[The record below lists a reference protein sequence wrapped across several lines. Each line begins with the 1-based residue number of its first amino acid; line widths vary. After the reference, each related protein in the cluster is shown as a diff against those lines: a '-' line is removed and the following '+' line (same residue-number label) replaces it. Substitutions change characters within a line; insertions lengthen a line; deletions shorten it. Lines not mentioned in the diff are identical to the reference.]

1 MAENEKIDRTF
12 LSSLSSGHSIESLIS
27 APLTAVSKANAMMLG
42 GQAQFI
48 LDYCFKEKDG
58 SHEPVMIK
66 MNCSGNASDGSF
78 YIPLITILPLNNLA
92 VDEVSVK
99 FNLEITS
106 AKTHLS
112 TSDGTNE
119 AKPEVIQKKSRISA
133 KIGTEEN
140 GKRNRQRKSG
150 GISVS
155 LKAKQIP
162 LTKGI
167 TAIIDLYSKTIITS
181 NNTEKEQE
189 RT

>member
-58 SHEPVMIK
+58 IHEPVMIK
-66 MNCSGNASDGSF
+66 MNFSGNTPDGCF

-92 VDEVSVK
+92 VNEVSVK
-99 FNLEITS
+99 FNVEITS

-112 TSDGTNE
+112 TSDATNE

-167 TAIIDLYSKTIITS
+167 TAIIDLYSKNIITS
-181 NNTEKEQE
+181 TNTEQE

>member
-42 GQAQFI
+42 GQVQFI
-48 LDYCFKEKDG
+48 LDYCFKEKNG

-66 MNCSGNASDGSF
+66 MNFSSNTPDGCF

-99 FNLEITS
+99 FNVEITS

-167 TAIIDLYSKTIITS
+167 TAIIDLYSKNIITS
-181 NNTEKEQE
+181 TNTEQE

>member
-42 GQAQFI
+42 GQVQFI
-48 LDYCFKEKDG
+48 LDYCFKEKNG

-66 MNCSGNASDGSF
+66 MNCSGNVSDGSF

-167 TAIIDLYSKTIITS
+167 TAIIDLYSKNIITS
-181 NNTEKEQE
+181 INTEQE

>member
-42 GQAQFI
+42 GQVQFI

-66 MNCSGNASDGSF
+66 MNCSGNVSDGSF

-167 TAIIDLYSKTIITS
+167 TAIIDLYSKNIITS
-181 NNTEKEQE
+181 INTEQE

>member
-42 GQAQFI
+42 GQVQFI
-48 LDYCFKEKDG
+48 LDYCFKEKNG

-66 MNCSGNASDGSF
+66 MNFSGNTPDGCF

-99 FNLEITS
+99 FNVEITS

-167 TAIIDLYSKTIITS
+167 TAIIDLYSKNIITS
-181 NNTEKEQE
+181 TNTEQE

>member
-42 GQAQFI
+42 GQLQFI
-48 LDYCFKEKDG
+48 LDYCFKEKNG

-66 MNCSGNASDGSF
+66 MNFSGNTPDGCF

-99 FNLEITS
+99 FNVEITS

-167 TAIIDLYSKTIITS
+167 TAIIDLYSKNIITS
-181 NNTEKEQE
+181 INTEQE

>member
-42 GQAQFI
+42 GQVQFI
-48 LDYCFKEKDG
+48 LDYCFKEKNG

-66 MNCSGNASDGSF
+66 MNFSGNTPDGCF

-99 FNLEITS
+99 FNVEITS

-112 TSDGTNE
+112 TPSNTNE
-119 AKPEVIQKKSRISA
+119 AKPEVIHKKSRISA
-133 KIGTEEN
+133 KIGAEEN
-140 GKRNRQRKSG
+140 GKGKRHRKSG
-150 GISVS
+150 GISVL

-167 TAIIDLYSKTIITS
+167 TAIIDLYSKNIITS
-181 NNTEKEQE
+181 KNTEKEQE
-189 RT
+189 RK

>member
-1 MAENEKIDRTF
+1 MAENEKIDSTF
-12 LSSLSSGHSIESLIS
+12 LSSLSSGHSLESLIS

-66 MNCSGNASDGSF
+66 MNFSGNAADGSF
-78 YIPLITILPLNNLA
+78 YIPLNNLA

-99 FNLEITS
+99 FNVEITS

-112 TSDGTNE
+112 TSDGINE

-167 TAIIDLYSKTIITS
+167 TAIIDLYSKNIITS
-181 NNTEKEQE
+181 TNTEQE

>member
-42 GQAQFI
+42 GQVQFI
-48 LDYCFKEKDG
+48 LDYCFKEKNG

-66 MNCSGNASDGSF
+66 MNFSGNTPDGCF

-99 FNLEITS
+99 FNVEITS

-150 GISVS
+150 GIYVS

-167 TAIIDLYSKTIITS
+167 TAIIDLYSKNIITS
-181 NNTEKEQE
+181 TNTEQE

>member
-58 SHEPVMIK
+58 IHEPVMIK
-66 MNCSGNASDGSF
+66 MNFSGNAADGSF

-99 FNLEITS
+99 FNVEITS

-140 GKRNRQRKSG
+140 GKRKSG

-167 TAIIDLYSKTIITS
+167 TAIIDLYSKNIITS
-181 NNTEKEQE
+181 KNTEKEQE
-189 RT
+189 RK

>member
-42 GQAQFI
+42 GQVQFI
-48 LDYCFKEKDG
+48 LDYCFKEKNG

-66 MNCSGNASDGSF
+66 MNFSGNTPDGCF

-99 FNLEITS
+99 FNVEITS

-167 TAIIDLYSKTIITS
+167 TAIIDLYSKNIITS
-181 NNTEKEQE
+181 INTEQE

>member
-58 SHEPVMIK
+58 IHEPVMIK
-66 MNCSGNASDGSF
+66 MNFSGNAADGSF

-92 VDEVSVK
+92 VNEVSVK
-99 FNLEITS
+99 FNVEIIS

-167 TAIIDLYSKTIITS
+167 TAIIDLYSKNIITS
-181 NNTEKEQE
+181 TNTEQE

>member
-27 APLTAVSKANAMMLG
+27 APLTAVSKSNAMMLG

-48 LDYCFKEKDG
+48 LDYCFKEKNG

-66 MNCSGNASDGSF
+66 MNFSGNTPDGCF

-99 FNLEITS
+99 FNVEITS

-167 TAIIDLYSKTIITS
+167 TAIIDLYSKNIITS
-181 NNTEKEQE
+181 TNTEQE